1 VINVRSIGTKRLMT
15 IENSHHII
23 ITHGYHPPWI
33 HGETITTR
41 NIITMLK
48 EISKHRPIIYS
59 SIDADRFEGVML
71 RDVFYIKLNNIRDYV
86 VLAHI
91 LSQHFTEVRNEPV
104 FLHLSG
110 VKEHLIYLLGKLCSV
125 YPKDFSILVYDFGEI
140 PGYRRIPRILKLV
153 FDNYLDLILTTSLHT
168 YMQYGRYFKIYY
180 MPPPIVPP
188 DKLYATSLDDKC
200 DSKLINNSLYHIIY
214 IGHLYEFRFPYKIV
228 LKTIYKIIKSGFRDL
243 KLLIIAPKTR
253 YNVEMSKIIE
263 KYSDGLGIQR
273 NVLVLSENLTEKCK
287 YELLNKTNIFLFI
300 PTRQPVTMDPP
311 ISVIEAMFSG
321 NVVIATRYMSLEYI
335 IKDYVNGIIINNI
348 SIDVLY
354 EKLKN
359 VLNNDNLREH
369 ISQNAKRYA
378 FKNYYYINLMERL
391 KDIVIME

>member
-1 VINVRSIGTKRLMT
+1 M
-15 IENSHHII
+15 ENSHHII
-23 ITHGYHPPWI
+23 ITHGYHSPWT

-41 NIITMLK
+41 NIIIVLK

-59 SIDADRFEGVML
+59 SIDTDRFEGVML

-125 YPKDFSILVYDFGEI
+125 YPKDFSIIVYDFGET

-153 FDNYLDLILTTSLHT
+153 FDNYLGLILTTSLHT
-168 YMQYGRYFKIYY
+168 YVQYGRYLKIYH

-200 DSKLINNSLYHIIY
+200 DSKLINNSPYHIIY

-243 KLLIIAPKTR
+243 KLLIITPKTM
-253 YNVEMSKIIE
+253 YNVEMSKIIG
-263 KYSDGLGIQR
+263 KYADGLGIQR
-273 NVLVLSENLTEKCK
+273 NVLILSENLTEKCK
-287 YELLNKTNIFLFI
+287 YELLKRTNIFLFI

-335 IKDYVNGIIINNI
+335 IKDYVNGIIIDNI
-348 SIDVLY
+348 SINVLY
-354 EKLKN
+354 ERLKN

-378 FKNYYYINLMERL
+378 FKNYYYTNLIERL
-391 KDIVIME
+391 KDIVIMEGRLHGLP